1 MRKGMIRVIYG
12 DGRGKT
18 AAAVGRAITST
29 ESEKKIMMIQFLK
42 GSLPRCGAFLQ
53 RLEPE
58 FRLFSFE
65 KREEAFD
72 TLGPEE
78 RQEEIANIQ
87 NGMNFAK
94 KVMVTGECD
103 ILILDEVLGLLDY
116 GIVSREEILTLL
128 QAKNEDMEVILTG
141 RVFPE
146 DMNGCADEIIQ
157 VENRKGGRAAV

>member
-1 MRKGMIRVIYG
+1 MRNGMIRVIYG

-18 AAAVGRAITST
+18 AAAIGRAITGA
-29 ESEKKIMMIQFLK
+29 EEEKKIIMIRFLK
-42 GSLPRCGAFLQ
+42 GSMAYSSAFLR

-58 FRLFSFE
+58 FRIFSFE

-72 TLGPEE
+72 TLSPEE
-78 RQEEIANIQ
+78 KREETANIQ

-116 GIVSREEILTLL
+116 GIIGEEQLFGLL
-128 QAKNEDMEVILTG
+128 GAKNEDMELILTG
-141 RVFPE
+141 RVFPSAWE
-146 DMNGCADEIIQ
+146 DRVDEIIY
-157 VENRKGGRAAV
+157 VENRKGGRAL

>member
-1 MRKGMIRVIYG
+1 M
-12 DGRGKT
+12 
-18 AAAVGRAITST
+18 
-29 ESEKKIMMIQFLK
+29 
-42 GSLPRCGAFLQ
+42 
-53 RLEPE
+53 
-58 FRLFSFE
+58 
-65 KREEAFD
+65 
-72 TLGPEE
+72 
-78 RQEEIANIQ
+78 
-87 NGMNFAK
+87 
-94 KVMVTGECD
+94 TGECD